1 MNMKKIQ
8 VMLMAMLVSAV
19 LFSQKTINDPNAE
32 PRSLS
37 GFHAIKISNSFTVYI
52 SQGNEDAVAIS
63 ATKAEYKDKIITKV
77 ENGVLII
84 RFDEDKKF
92 WKGWNGDK
100 QKLTAY
106 ISIKKIDR
114 LDVGGACDI
123 YFEEGLAAEGLSV
136 DLSGASDMKGKIE
149 AKTLRVDISG
159 ASSATISGN
168 AATLDVEAS
177 GASDFKGYELVT
189 NYCDAKASGASSV
202 NITVNK
208 ELNANASG
216 ASNVRFKGEGLIR
229 DIKTSGASNVTR
241 KS

>member
-1 MNMKKIQ
+1 MKKIQ

-19 LFSQKTINDPNAE
+19 LFAQKTINDPNAE
-32 PRSLS
+32 PRNLS
-37 GFHAIKISNSFTVYI
+37 GFHAIKISNAFTIYI

-63 ATKAEYKDKIITKV
+63 ASKAEYKAKIITKV

-84 RFDEDKKF
+84 RFDEDKNF

-114 LDVGGACDI
+114 LDVSGACDVF
-123 YFEEGLAAEGLSV
+123 FEDGISSEDLSV
-136 DLSGASDMKGKIE
+136 KLSGASDLKGKID
-149 AKTLRVDISG
+149 AKKLSFDISG
-159 ASSATISGN
+159 ASDATISGN
-168 AATLDVEAS
+168 AAELSVEAS

-189 NYCDAKASGASSV
+189 NYCTAEASGASSV

-208 ELNANASG
+208 ELNAKASG
-216 ASNVRFKGEGLIR
+216 ASSVRFKGEGLIR
-229 DIKTSGASNVTR
+229 DIKTSGSSNVTR

>member
-1 MNMKKIQ
+1 MKKIQ
-8 VMLMAMLVSAV
+8 VMLMVMLVSAV
-19 LFSQKTINDPNAE
+19 LFAQKTINDPNAE
-32 PRSLS
+32 PRNLS

-63 ATKAEYKDKIITKV
+63 ASKAEYKAKIITKV

-84 RFDEDKKF
+84 RFDDDKKF

-100 QKLTAY
+100 QRLTAY

-114 LDVGGACDI
+114 LDVGGACDV
-123 YFEEGLAAEGLSV
+123 YFEEGLAAEGLSI
-136 DLSGASDMKGKIE
+136 DLSGASDMKGKID
-149 AKTLRVDISG
+149 AKTLKVDISG

>member
-8 VMLMAMLVSAV
+8 VMLMVMLVSAV
-19 LFSQKTINDPNAE
+19 LFAQKTINDPNAE
-32 PRSLS
+32 PRNLS

-63 ATKAEYKDKIITKV
+63 ASKTEYKAKIITKV

-84 RFDEDKKF
+84 RFDDDKKF

-100 QKLTAY
+100 QRLTAY

-114 LDVGGACDI
+114 LDVGGACDV
-123 YFEEGLAAEGLSV
+123 YFEEGLAAEGLSI
-136 DLSGASDMKGKIE
+136 DLSGASDMKGKID
-149 AKTLRVDISG
+149 AKTLKVDISG

>member
-1 MNMKKIQ
+1 MKKIQ
-8 VMLMAMLVSAV
+8 VMLMVMLVSSV
-19 LFSQKTINDPNAE
+19 LFAQRTINDPNAE
-32 PRSLS
+32 PRNLS
-37 GFHAIKISNSFTVYI
+37 GFHAIKISNAFTVYI

-63 ATKAEYKDKIITKV
+63 ASKAEYKAKIITKV

-114 LDVGGACDI
+114 LDVSGACDV
-123 YFEEGLAAEGLSV
+123 YFEEGLSAEGLSV
-136 DLSGASDMKGKIE
+136 DLSGASDIKGKIE
-149 AKTLRVDISG
+149 AKTLKVDISG
-159 ASSATISGN
+159 ASGATISGN
-168 AATLDVEAS
+168 AATLDIEAS

-189 NYCDAKASGASSV
+189 NYCDARASGASSV

-216 ASNVRFKGEGLIR
+216 ASSVRFKGEGLIR
-229 DIKTSGASNVTR
+229 DIKTSGSSNVTR